1 MIGFI
6 VDTEFVWGF
15 QARIVGLSKTSPS
28 FYYPPPTTFLGAMA
42 EVIAKEDNVGE
53 DLGRF
58 IINELGGN
66 LLAIGVRPINCV
78 PIKYEDLNKVIT
90 IRRVGVKDKQTGK
103 DIGILAPHPLY
114 LDKSFDSPARGKTI
128 LTSLNSEAPRLRW
141 FLVFKERT
149 INVQDENLKNKI
161 DAIELSEE
169 IFWKIHRLGSKE
181 SRVCVVDVNTFDEIH
196 VSSGLMITNYSFP
209 ATAVSTCEEVV
220 RRWENEVYVDPF
232 SSEIYK
238 REKKGKKVAESG
250 VFEKYYSGFENLRVF
265 KIPIIV
271 SIENP
276 PEYAVKTIKSWNA
289 YFVTLDGRREVVI
302 GADKVKLS
310 N

>member
-42 EVIAKEDNVGE
+42 EVIAKENDVGE

-58 IINELGGN
+58 IVNELGGN

-78 PIKYEDLNKVIT
+78 PIKYENLNRVIAVKITSGKLYPNPEDLS
-90 IRRVGVKDKQTGK
+90 
-103 DIGILAPHPLY
+103 
-114 LDKSFDSPARGKTI
+114 KSFDSPARGKTI

-196 VSSGLMITNYSFP
+196 VSSGLVTTNYSFP
-209 ATAVSTCEEVV
+209 TTAVSTCEEVV
-220 RRWENEVYVDPF
+220 RRWENEVYVNPF
-232 SSEIYK
+232 GYGIYK

-276 PEYAVKTIKSWNA
+276 PEYAVKTIKGWSA
-289 YFVTLDGRREVVI
+289 YFVTLDSRREVVI
-302 GADKVKLS
+302 GVDKVKLS

>member
-42 EVIAKEDNVGE
+42 EVIAKENNVGE

-78 PIKYEDLNKVIT
+78 PIKYEDLNRVIA
-90 IRRVGVKDKQTGK
+90 VKITSGK
-103 DIGILAPHPLY
+103 LY
-114 LDKSFDSPARGKTI
+114 PNPEDLSKSFDSPARGKTI

-196 VSSGLMITNYSFP
+196 VSSGLVTMNYSFP

-276 PEYAVKTIKSWNA
+276 PEYAVKTIKGWSA
-289 YFVTLDGRREVVI
+289 YFVTLDSRREVVI
-302 GADKVKLS
+302 GVDKVKLS

>member
-78 PIKYEDLNKVIT
+78 PIKYEDLNRVIA
-90 IRRVGVKDKQTGK
+90 VKITSGK
-103 DIGILAPHPLY
+103 LY
-114 LDKSFDSPARGKTI
+114 PNPEDLSKSFDSPARGKTI

-196 VSSGLMITNYSFP
+196 VSSGLVTTNYSFP

-276 PEYAVKTIKSWNA
+276 PEYAVKTIKGWSA
-289 YFVTLDGRREVVI
+289 YFVTLDSRREVVI
-302 GADKVKLS
+302 GVDKVKLS

>member
-42 EVIAKEDNVGE
+42 EVIAKENNVGE

-58 IINELGGN
+58 IVNELGGN
-66 LLAIGVRPINCV
+66 LLAIGVRPINCI
-78 PIKYEDLNKVIT
+78 PIKYEDLNRVIA
-90 IRRVGVKDKQTGK
+90 VKITSGK
-103 DIGILAPHPLY
+103 LY
-114 LDKSFDSPARGKTI
+114 PNPEDLSKSFDSPARGKTI

-149 INVQDENLKNKI
+149 INVQDENLKNRI

-181 SRVCVVDVNTFDEIH
+181 SRVCVIDVNTFDEIH
-196 VSSGLMITNYSFP
+196 VSSGLVTTNYSFL

-276 PEYAVKTIKSWNA
+276 PEYAVKTMEDWSA
-289 YFVTLDGRREVVI
+289 YFATLDGRREVVV
-302 GADKVKLS
+302 GVDKVKLS